1 MDAPKNISEF
11 LAFLQPE
18 RPCTCH
24 TSGECDTC
32 RSWAEHYHEITA
44 EYRRYGAIRLP
55 LPMVRDAF
63 GIPVDLKLGTRTH
76 IIPNEHARAIAL
88 IARVLRERGEEMP
101 ITDVETLRRT
111 IKILRG
117 GRNEQA

>member
-1 MDAPKNISEF
+1 
-11 LAFLQPE
+11 
-18 RPCTCH
+18 
-24 TSGECDTC
+24 
-32 RSWAEHYHEITA
+32 
-44 EYRRYGAIRLP
+44 
-55 LPMVRDAF
+55 MVRDAF
-63 GIPVDLKLGTRTH
+63 GIPIDLKLCTRTH

-117 GRNEQA
+117 GRNGQA

>member
-32 RSWAEHYHEITA
+32 RSWSQHYHGIAAEH
-44 EYRRYGAIRLP
+44 RRYGAIRLP

-63 GIPVDLKLGTRTH
+63 GIPIDLKLCTRTH